1 MRDKPP
7 GNAIQLGSRPLCD
20 LIRPMYHP
28 LSLFVGLRY
37 TRSRRRNHFISF
49 ISLISTL
56 GIALGVVVLITV
68 LSVMNGFHKEVR
80 ERILGMASHGD
91 VQALDG
97 RMSDWQEAMRL
108 AREHPRVLGAA
119 PYIEGQAML
128 SHRREVTGAIVRGVD
143 PALES
148 EVVEVGKHMLTGS
161 LSDLEPGKF
170 RIILGRELANV
181 LGATVGDKVTVIVPQ
196 ITVTVAGS
204 LPRLKRF
211 TVSGLFEVG
220 MGEYDRGVA
229 MVNIRDAAVLQQLG
243 EAVTGVRLRID
254 DVWMAQQVGFEL
266 ANSLKGRYR
275 VLNWTDYH
283 RNFFAALKMEKRM
296 MGLLLFFIVVI
307 AAFNI
312 VSTLVMMVVDKQSDI
327 AILKTFGASP
337 GQIMRIFIVQGATL
351 GAIGTL
357 VGIVAGLGLALNIES
372 AVAAVEQAFGIRF
385 IDPSI
390 YYIAKLPSDVQA
402 MDVALVGV
410 GSFLLSLLMTLAPAW
425 RAYRTQ
431 PAEALRYE

>member
-1 MRDKPP
+1 
-7 GNAIQLGSRPLCD
+7 
-20 LIRPMYHP
+20 MYHP

-49 ISLISTL
+49 ISLISTV

-97 RMSDWQEAMRL
+97 QMHDWKEAMGL
-108 AREHPRVLGAA
+108 ARQHPRVLAAA
-119 PYIEGQAML
+119 PYVEGQAML
-128 SHRREVTGAIVRGVD
+128 SHGREVTGAIVRGVD
-143 PALES
+143 PAYEP
-148 EVVEVGKHMLTGS
+148 EVVDVAEHMVAGS
-161 LSDLEPGKF
+161 LSDLQPGSF
-170 RIILGRELANV
+170 RIVLGRELAQA
-181 LGATVGDKVTVIVPQ
+181 LGVGVGDKVTVIVPQ

-204 LPRLKRF
+204 MPRLKRF
-211 TVSGLFEVG
+211 TVSGVFEVG

-243 EAVTGVRLRID
+243 DAVSGVRLRID
-254 DVWMAQQVGFEL
+254 DVWMARQVSFEL
-266 ANSLKGRYR
+266 AEALQGRYR
-275 VLNWTDYH
+275 VLNWTDFH

-337 GQIMRIFIVQGATL
+337 GLVMRIFIVQGATL

-357 VGIVAGLGLALNIES
+357 IGVFAGLALALNIES
-372 AVAAVEQAFGIRF
+372 VVAAVEQTFGVQF

-402 MDVALVGV
+402 GDVLLVGV

>member
-1 MRDKPP
+1 MF
-7 GNAIQLGSRPLCD
+7 
-20 LIRPMYHP
+20 HP
-28 LSLFVGLRY
+28 LALFVGLRY

-97 RMSDWQEAMRL
+97 RMVDWPEAMRL
-108 AREHPRVLGAA
+108 ARQHPRVLGAA

-128 SHRREVTGAIVRGVD
+128 SHRREVTGALLRGVD
-143 PALES
+143 PAMEP
-148 EVVEVGKHMLTGS
+148 EVVDVASHMVVGALT
-161 LSDLEPGKF
+161 DLAAGEY
-170 RIILGRELANV
+170 RIILGRELAEV
-181 LGATVGDKVTVIVPQ
+181 LGVSVGDKVTVIVPQ

-204 LPRLKRF
+204 VPRLKRF

-229 MVNIRDAAVLQQLG
+229 IVHIRDAAVLQQLDD
-243 EAVTGVRLRID
+243 AVTGVRLRID
-254 DVWMAQQVGFEL
+254 DVWQARQVAFEL
-266 ANSLKGRYR
+266 AESLQGRFR

-337 GQIMRIFIVQGATL
+337 AQVMRIFIVQGATL

-357 VGIVAGLGLALNIES
+357 VGTMVGLVLALNIES
-372 AVAAVEQAFGIRF
+372 AVAAVEGAFGVQF

-390 YYIAKLPSDVQA
+390 YYIAKLPSDVQWL
-402 MDVALVGV
+402 DVALVGV

>member
-1 MRDKPP
+1 
-7 GNAIQLGSRPLCD
+7 
-20 LIRPMYHP
+20 MYHP

-97 RMSDWQEAMRL
+97 RMTDWRQAMDH

-119 PYIEGQAML
+119 PYVEGQAML

-143 PALES
+143 PEF
-148 EVVEVGKHMLTGS
+148 EPQVVDVAEHMVSGS
-161 LSDLEPGKF
+161 LADLQAGEF

-181 LGATVGDKVTVIVPQ
+181 LGVGVGDKVTVIVPQ

-204 LPRLKRF
+204 MPRLKRF
-211 TVSGLFEVG
+211 TVSGIFEVG

-229 MVNIRDAAVLQQLG
+229 MVNIRDAALLQQLDD
-243 EAVTGVRLRID
+243 AVTGVRLRLD
-254 DVWMAQQVGFEL
+254 DVWMARQVSFEL
-266 ANSLKGRYR
+266 AESLKGRYR

-337 GQIMRIFIVQGATL
+337 GQVMRIFIVQGATL

-357 VGIVAGLGLALNIES
+357 VGVVAGLALALNIETV
-372 AVAAVEQAFGIRF
+372 VASVEQVFGIQF

-390 YYIAKLPSDVQA
+390 YYIAKLPSDVQLG
-402 MDVALVGV
+402 DVFLVGV

>member
-1 MRDKPP
+1 
-7 GNAIQLGSRPLCD
+7 
-20 LIRPMYHP
+20 MYHP

-97 RMSDWQEAMRL
+97 RMTDWQEAMTL

-128 SHRREVTGAIVRGVD
+128 SYRREVTGALIRGVD
-143 PALES
+143 PALEPQ
-148 EVVEVGKHMLTGS
+148 VVDVASHMVVGS
-161 LSDLEPGKF
+161 LGDLVPGGY
-170 RIILGRELANV
+170 RIILGRELADA
-181 LGATVGDKVTVIVPQ
+181 LGVTVGDKVTVIVPQ

-204 LPRLKRF
+204 MPRMKRF

-220 MGEYDRGVA
+220 MGEYDRGVGI
-229 MVNIRDAAVLQQLG
+229 VHIRDAAVLQQLDD
-243 EAVTGVRLRID
+243 AVSGVRLRID
-254 DVWMAQQVGFEL
+254 DVWQARQVALEL
-266 ANSLKGRYR
+266 AQSLKGRYR

-337 GQIMRIFIVQGATL
+337 GQVMRIFIVQGSTL
-351 GAIGTL
+351 GAVGTL
-357 VGIVAGLGLALNIES
+357 VGVAAGLALALNIES
-372 AVAAVEQAFGIRF
+372 AVAAIEGFFGIRF

-402 MDVALVGV
+402 LDVVMVGV

>member
-1 MRDKPP
+1 
-7 GNAIQLGSRPLCD
+7 
-20 LIRPMYHP
+20 MYHP

-97 RMSDWQEAMRL
+97 RMHDWQEAMSL
-108 AREHPRVLGAA
+108 AREHPRVRGAA
-119 PYIEGQAML
+119 PYVEGQAML

-143 PALES
+143 PAFES
-148 EVVEVGKHMLTGS
+148 QVVDVAEHMVSGA
-161 LSDLEPGKF
+161 LSDLQAGEF

-181 LGATVGDKVTVIVPQ
+181 LGVSVGDKVTVIVPQ

-204 LPRLKRF
+204 MPRLKRF
-211 TVSGLFEVG
+211 TVSGIFEVG

-229 MVNIRDAAVLQQLG
+229 MVNIQDAALLQQLG
-243 EAVTGVRLRID
+243 EAVSGVRLRID
-254 DVWMAQQVGFEL
+254 DVWMARQVSFEL
-266 ANSLKGRYR
+266 AQALKGRYR

-337 GQIMRIFIVQGATL
+337 GQVMRIFIVQGATL

-357 VGIVAGLGLALNIES
+357 VGVVAGLGLALNIES
-372 AVAAVEQAFGIRF
+372 VVAAVEQLFGIQF

-402 MDVALVGV
+402 MDVILVGV

>member
-1 MRDKPP
+1 
-7 GNAIQLGSRPLCD
+7 
-20 LIRPMYHP
+20 MYHP

-49 ISLISTL
+49 ISLISTV

-97 RMSDWQEAMRL
+97 QMHDWKEAMGL
-108 AREHPRVLGAA
+108 ARQHPRVLAAA
-119 PYIEGQAML
+119 PYVEGQAML
-128 SHRREVTGAIVRGVD
+128 SHGREVTGAIVRGVD
-143 PALES
+143 PAFEPQLVDVAE
-148 EVVEVGKHMLTGS
+148 HMVAGS
-161 LSDLEPGKF
+161 LADLEPGTF
-170 RIILGRELANV
+170 RIVLGRELAQA
-181 LGATVGDKVTVIVPQ
+181 LGVGVGDKVTVIVPQ
-196 ITVTVAGS
+196 ITVTIAGS
-204 LPRLKRF
+204 MPRLKRF
-211 TVSGLFEVG
+211 TVSGVFEVG

-229 MVNIRDAAVLQQLG
+229 MVNIRDAALLQQLG
-243 EAVTGVRLRID
+243 DAVSGVRLRID
-254 DVWMAQQVGFEL
+254 DVWMARQVSFEL
-266 ANSLKGRYR
+266 AEALQGRYR
-275 VLNWTDYH
+275 VLNWTDFH

-337 GQIMRIFIVQGATL
+337 GQVMRIFIVQGATL

-357 VGIVAGLGLALNIES
+357 IGVCAGLALALNIES
-372 AVAAVEQAFGIRF
+372 VVAAVERTFGVQF

-402 MDVALVGV
+402 GDVLLVGV

>member
-1 MRDKPP
+1 
-7 GNAIQLGSRPLCD
+7 
-20 LIRPMYHP
+20 MYHP
-28 LSLFVGLRY
+28 LSIFVGLRY

-49 ISLISTL
+49 ISMISTV

-91 VQALDG
+91 IQALDG
-97 RMSDWQEAMRL
+97 RMETWEEAMTL
-108 AREHPRVLGAA
+108 ARRHPDVLAAA
-119 PYIEGQAML
+119 PYVEGQAML
-128 SHRREVTGAIVRGVD
+128 SHQRDVTGAIVRGID
-143 PALES
+143 PALEPD
-148 EVVEVGKHMLTGS
+148 VVDVARHLIAGS
-161 LSDLEPGKF
+161 LTDLAPGSF
-170 RIILGRELANV
+170 NVILGKELAAV
-181 LGATVGDKVTVIVPQ
+181 LGVTIGDKVTVIVPK
-196 ITVTVAGS
+196 ITTTVIGS
-204 LPRLKRF
+204 VPRLKRF
-211 TVSGLFEVG
+211 TVTGLFEVG

-229 MVNIRDAAVLQQLG
+229 LVHIADAALLQQLG
-243 EAVTGVRLRID
+243 DAVSGVRLRIT
-254 DVWMAQQVGFEL
+254 DVWEARRVAFEL
-266 ANSLKGRYR
+266 AESLEGRYR

-337 GQIMRIFIVQGATL
+337 GQVMRIFIVQGATL

-357 VGIVAGLGLALNIES
+357 VGVVLGVLLASNVES
-372 AVAAVEQAFGIRF
+372 AVATVERAFGVQF

-390 YYIAKLPSDVQA
+390 YYIAKLPSDVQVA
-402 MDVALVGV
+402 DVLMIGI
-410 GSFLLSLLMTLAPAW
+410 GSFLLSLLMTLPPAW

>member
-1 MRDKPP
+1 
-7 GNAIQLGSRPLCD
+7 
-20 LIRPMYHP
+20 MYHP

-49 ISLISTL
+49 ISLISTV

-91 VQALDG
+91 IQALNG
-97 RMSDWQEAMRL
+97 RMTDWREAMDQ
-108 AREHPRVLGAA
+108 ARQHPEVLGAA
-119 PYIEGQAML
+119 PYIEGQAMM
-128 SHRREVTGAIVRGVD
+128 SHRREVTGALIRGVD
-143 PALES
+143 PQRET
-148 EVVEVGKHMLTGS
+148 EVVDVASHMVAGTLD
-161 LSDLEPGKF
+161 DLEAGAY
-170 RIILGRELANV
+170 RVILGRELAQV
-181 LGATVGDKVTVIVPQ
+181 LGVGVGDKVTVIVPQ
-196 ITVTVAGS
+196 ITVTVVGS
-204 LPRLKRF
+204 VPRLKRF

-229 MVNIRDAAVLQQLG
+229 IMHIDDAATLQKL
-243 EAVTGVRLRID
+243 EDAVTGVRLRIT
-254 DVWMAQQVGFEL
+254 DVWQARRVAVEL
-266 ANSLKGRYR
+266 AEKLQGRYR

-337 GQIMRIFIVQGATL
+337 GQVMRIFIVQGATL

-357 VGIVAGLGLALNIES
+357 IGVAGGLALALNIEA
-372 AVAAVEQAFGIRF
+372 AVAAVESGFGIQF

-390 YYIAKLPSDVQA
+390 YYIAKLPSDVQTA
-402 MDVALVGV
+402 DVAMIGV
-410 GSFLLSLLMTLAPAW
+410 GSFLLSLLMTLPPAW

>member
-1 MRDKPP
+1 
-7 GNAIQLGSRPLCD
+7 
-20 LIRPMYHP
+20 MYHP

-97 RMSDWQEAMRL
+97 RMHDWQEAMSL
-108 AREHPRVLGAA
+108 AREHPRVRGAA
-119 PYIEGQAML
+119 PYVEGQAML

-143 PALES
+143 PAFES
-148 EVVEVGKHMLTGS
+148 QVVDVAEHMVSGA
-161 LSDLEPGKF
+161 LSDLQAGEF

-181 LGATVGDKVTVIVPQ
+181 LGVSVGDKVTVIVPQ

-204 LPRLKRF
+204 MPRLKRF
-211 TVSGLFEVG
+211 TVSGIFEVG

-229 MVNIRDAAVLQQLG
+229 MVNIQDAALLQQLG
-243 EAVTGVRLRID
+243 EAVSGVRLRID
-254 DVWMAQQVGFEL
+254 DVWMARQVSFEL
-266 ANSLKGRYR
+266 AQALKGRYR

-337 GQIMRIFIVQGATL
+337 GQVMRIFIVQGATL

-357 VGIVAGLGLALNIES
+357 VGVVAGLGLALNIES
-372 AVAAVEQAFGIRF
+372 VVATVEQLFGIQF

-402 MDVALVGV
+402 MDVILVGV

>member
-1 MRDKPP
+1 MF
-7 GNAIQLGSRPLCD
+7 
-20 LIRPMYHP
+20 HP
-28 LSLFVGLRY
+28 LSLFVGARY

-49 ISLISTL
+49 ISLISTI

-91 VQALDG
+91 VQALSG
-97 RMSDWQEAMRL
+97 RMTNWREAMRL
-108 AREHPRVLGAA
+108 AGEHPRVLGTA
-119 PYIEGQAML
+119 PYVEGQAML
-128 SHRREVTGAIVRGVD
+128 SHGREVTGAVVRGVD
-143 PALES
+143 PAVEPD
-148 EVVEVGKHMLTGS
+148 VVDVGAHMVAGS
-161 LSDLEPGKF
+161 LDDLQPGDF
-170 RIILGRELANV
+170 NIVLGRELANV
-181 LGATVGDKVTVIVPQ
+181 LAVGVGDKVTVIVPK

-204 LPRLKRF
+204 VPRLKRF

-229 MVNIRDAAVLQQLG
+229 IVNIRDAAVLQELG
-243 EAVTGVRLRID
+243 DAVSGVRLRID
-254 DVWMAQQVGFEL
+254 DVWQARQVAFEL
-266 ANSLKGRYR
+266 ADSLSGRYR

-296 MGLLLFFIVVI
+296 MALLLFFIVVI

-337 GQIMRIFIVQGATL
+337 GQVMRIFIVQGAML

-357 VGIVAGLGLALNIES
+357 VGVIAGLALALNIE
-372 AVAAVEQAFGIRF
+372 AVVAAVENMFGIHF
-385 IDPSI
+385 IDPGV
-390 YYIAKLPSDVQA
+390 YYIAKLPSDVQTL
-402 MDVALVGV
+402 DVVLIGV

-425 RAYRTQ
+425 RAFRTQ

>member
-1 MRDKPP
+1 
-7 GNAIQLGSRPLCD
+7 
-20 LIRPMYHP
+20 MYHP

-49 ISLISTL
+49 ISLISTV

-97 RMSDWQEAMRL
+97 QMHDWKEAMGL
-108 AREHPRVLGAA
+108 ARQHPRVLAAA
-119 PYIEGQAML
+119 PYVEGQAML
-128 SHRREVTGAIVRGVD
+128 SHGREVTGAIVRGVD
-143 PALES
+143 PAYEP
-148 EVVEVGKHMLTGS
+148 EVVDVAEHMVAGS
-161 LSDLEPGKF
+161 LSDLQPGTF
-170 RIILGRELANV
+170 RIVLGRELAQA
-181 LGATVGDKVTVIVPQ
+181 LGVGVGDKVTVIVPQ

-204 LPRLKRF
+204 MPRLKRF
-211 TVSGLFEVG
+211 TVSGVFEVG

-243 EAVTGVRLRID
+243 DAVSGVRLRID
-254 DVWMAQQVGFEL
+254 DVWMARQVSFEL
-266 ANSLKGRYR
+266 AEALQGRYR
-275 VLNWTDYH
+275 VLNWTDFH

-312 VSTLVMMVVDKQSDI
+312 VSTLVMLVVDKQSDI

-337 GQIMRIFIVQGATL
+337 GLVMRIFIVQGATL

-357 VGIVAGLGLALNIES
+357 IGVFAGLALALNIES
-372 AVAAVEQAFGIRF
+372 VVAAVERTFGVQF

-402 MDVALVGV
+402 GDVLLVGV

>member
-1 MRDKPP
+1 MF
-7 GNAIQLGSRPLCD
+7 
-20 LIRPMYHP
+20 HP

-91 VQALDG
+91 IKALDG
-97 RMSDWQEAMRL
+97 RMRDWSEALEL
-108 AREHPRVLGAA
+108 ARRHPHVLGAA
-119 PYIEGQAML
+119 PYVEGQAML
-128 SHRREVTGAIVRGVD
+128 SHGREVTGAVLRGID
-143 PALES
+143 PALEP
-148 EVVEVGKHMLTGS
+148 EVVDVGEHMVSGRLD
-161 LSDLEPGKF
+161 DLEAGRF
-170 RIILGRELANV
+170 RIILGRELASV
-181 LGATVGDKVTVIVPQ
+181 LGVSIGDKVTVVVPQ

-204 LPRLKRF
+204 LPRMKRF
-211 TVSGLFEVG
+211 TVVGMFEVG

-229 MVNIRDAAVLQQLG
+229 LVHRDDAAVLQRLG
-243 EAVTGVRLRID
+243 DAVTGVRIRID
-254 DVWMAQQVGFEL
+254 DVWQARQVGFEL
-266 ANSLKGRYR
+266 AEELKGRYR

-327 AILKTFGASP
+327 AILKTFGATP
-337 GQIMRIFIVQGATL
+337 GQVMRIFIVQGATL

-357 VGIVAGLGLALNIES
+357 VGVVAGLALALNIEA
-372 AVAAVEQAFGIRF
+372 AVGAVEQAFGIRF

-390 YYIAKLPSDVQA
+390 YYIAKLPSDVQPS
-402 MDVALVGV
+402 DVLLVGL

-431 PAEALRYE
+431 PADALRYE

>member
-1 MRDKPP
+1 MF
-7 GNAIQLGSRPLCD
+7 RPF
-20 LIRPMYHP
+20 
-28 LSLFVGLRY
+28 SLFVGLRY

-91 VQALDG
+91 IQALNG
-97 RMSDWQEAMRL
+97 RMSDWGQAMRL
-108 AREHPRVLGAA
+108 AGEHPRVLGAA
-119 PYIEGQAML
+119 PYVEGQAML
-128 SHRREVTGAIVRGVD
+128 SRGRDVAGAVIRGID
-143 PALES
+143 PALEPD
-148 EVVEVGKHMLTGS
+148 VVDVAEHLVAGALT
-161 LSDLEPGKF
+161 DLEAGQY
-170 RIILGRELANV
+170 RIILGRELAGT
-181 LGATVGDKVTVIVPQ
+181 LGASVGDKVTVVVPQ

-204 LPRLKRF
+204 LPRMKRF
-211 TVSGLFEVG
+211 TVVGLFEVG
-220 MGEYDRGVA
+220 MGEYDRGIALVH
-229 MVNIRDAAVLQQLG
+229 RDDAAVLQRLG
-243 EAVTGVRLRID
+243 DAVTGVRIRID
-254 DVWMAQQVGFEL
+254 DVWQARQVGFEL
-266 ANSLKGRYR
+266 AEALEGRYR

-327 AILKTFGASP
+327 AILKTFGATP
-337 GQIMRIFIVQGATL
+337 GQVMRVFIVQGATL
-351 GAIGTL
+351 GAIGTA
-357 VGIVAGLGLALNIES
+357 VGVAAGTALALNIEP
-372 AVAAVEQAFGIRF
+372 AVATVEKAFGIRF

-390 YYIAKLPSDVQA
+390 YYIAKLPSDVQPA
-402 MDVALVGV
+402 DILMVGV
-410 GSFLLSLLMTLAPAW
+410 GAFALSLLMTLAPAW

-431 PAEALRYE
+431 PADALRYE

>member
-1 MRDKPP
+1 
-7 GNAIQLGSRPLCD
+7 
-20 LIRPMYHP
+20 MYHP

-91 VQALDG
+91 VQAIDG
-97 RMSDWQEAMRL
+97 RMDDWRQAMSL
-108 AREHPRVLGAA
+108 AREHPRVRGAA

-143 PALES
+143 PAFEPQ
-148 EVVEVGKHMLTGS
+148 VVDVAEHMVSGA
-161 LSDLEPGKF
+161 LSDLQAGEF

-181 LGATVGDKVTVIVPQ
+181 LGVAVGDKVTVIVPQ

-204 LPRLKRF
+204 MPRLKRF
-211 TVSGLFEVG
+211 TVSGIFEVG

-229 MVNIRDAAVLQQLG
+229 MVNIRDAAILQQLG

-254 DVWMAQQVGFEL
+254 DVWMARQVSFEL
-266 ANSLKGRYR
+266 AQALDGRYR

-337 GQIMRIFIVQGATL
+337 GQVMRIFIVQGATL

-357 VGIVAGLGLALNIES
+357 VGVVAGLGLALNIES
-372 AVAAVEQAFGIRF
+372 AVAAVEQLFGIQF

-402 MDVALVGV
+402 TDVFMVGM
-410 GSFLLSLLMTLAPAW
+410 GSFVLSLLMTLAPAW

>member
-1 MRDKPP
+1 
-7 GNAIQLGSRPLCD
+7 
-20 LIRPMYHP
+20 MYHP

-97 RMSDWQEAMRL
+97 RMTDWQEAMTL

-128 SHRREVTGAIVRGVD
+128 SYRREVTGALIRGVD
-143 PALES
+143 PALEPQ
-148 EVVEVGKHMLTGS
+148 VVDVASHMVVGS
-161 LSDLEPGKF
+161 LGDLVPGGY
-170 RIILGRELANV
+170 RIILGRELADA
-181 LGATVGDKVTVIVPQ
+181 LGVTVGDKVTVIVPQ

-204 LPRLKRF
+204 MPRMKRF

-220 MGEYDRGVA
+220 MGEYDRGVGI
-229 MVNIRDAAVLQQLG
+229 VHIRDAAVLQQLDD
-243 EAVTGVRLRID
+243 AVSGVRLRID
-254 DVWMAQQVGFEL
+254 DVWQARQVALEL
-266 ANSLKGRYR
+266 AQSLKGRYR

-337 GQIMRIFIVQGATL
+337 GQVMRIFIVQGSTL

-357 VGIVAGLGLALNIES
+357 VGVAAGLALALNIES
-372 AVAAVEQAFGIRF
+372 AVAAIEGFFGIRF

-402 MDVALVGV
+402 LDVVMVGV

>member
-1 MRDKPP
+1 
-7 GNAIQLGSRPLCD
+7 
-20 LIRPMYHP
+20 MYHP

-97 RMSDWQEAMRL
+97 RMIDWKDAMRL
-108 AREHPRVLGAA
+108 ASLHPRVLGAA

-128 SHRREVTGAIVRGVD
+128 SHRREVTGAVVRGVD
-143 PALES
+143 PVLEPN
-148 EVVEVGKHMLTGS
+148 VVDVASHMVAGA
-161 LSDLEPGKF
+161 LSDLEAGEF
-170 RIILGRELANV
+170 RIVLGRELANV
-181 LGATVGDKVTVIVPQ
+181 LKVTVGDKVTVIVPQ

-204 LPRLKRF
+204 MPRLKRF

-229 MVNIRDAAVLQQLG
+229 IVHIADAAVLQQLG
-243 EAVTGVRLRID
+243 DSVTGVRLRLD
-254 DVWMAQQVGFEL
+254 DVWEARRVAFEL
-266 ANSLKGRYR
+266 ADSLQGRYR

-337 GQIMRIFIVQGATL
+337 GQVMRIFIVQGATL

-357 VGIVAGLGLALNIES
+357 VGIIAGLALALNIES
-372 AVAAVEQAFGIRF
+372 AVAAVERVFGIRF
-385 IDPSI
+385 IDPSV
-390 YYIAKLPSDVQA
+390 YYIAKLPSDVQIA
-402 MDVALVGV
+402 DVVLVGV

>member
-1 MRDKPP
+1 MF
-7 GNAIQLGSRPLCD
+7 
-20 LIRPMYHP
+20 HP
-28 LSLFVGLRY
+28 LSLFIGLRY

-56 GIALGVVVLITV
+56 GIALGVIVLITV

-91 VQALDG
+91 IQAVDG
-97 RMSDWQEAMRL
+97 RMDDWAEAMEL
-108 AREHPRVLGAA
+108 ARRHPRVLAAA
-119 PYIEGQAML
+119 PYVEGQAML
-128 SHRREVTGAIVRGVD
+128 SHRREVTGAVVRGVD
-143 PALES
+143 PALEPA
-148 EVVEVGKHMLTGS
+148 VVDVASHMKFGS
-161 LSDLEPGKF
+161 LDDLVPGGF
-170 RIILGRELANV
+170 NIILGRELAQV

-204 LPRLKRF
+204 MPRLKRF
-211 TVSGLFEVG
+211 TVSGVFEVG

-229 MVNIRDAAVLQQLG
+229 MVHREDAAVLQQLG
-243 EAVTGVRLRID
+243 DAVTGVRLRID
-254 DVWMAQQVGFEL
+254 DVWAAREVAFEL
-266 ANSLKGRYR
+266 AESMAGRYR

-312 VSTLVMMVVDKQSDI
+312 VSTLVMMVIDKQSDI

-337 GQIMRIFIVQGATL
+337 GQVMRIFIVQGATL
-351 GAIGTL
+351 GLIGTL
-357 VGIVAGLGLALNIES
+357 VGVAAGLTLALNIEP

-390 YYIAKLPSDVQA
+390 YYIAKLPSDVQLT
-402 MDVALVGV
+402 DVVLVGI
-410 GSFLLSLLMTLAPAW
+410 GSFLLSLLMTLAPAL

>member
-1 MRDKPP
+1 MR
-7 GNAIQLGSRPLCD
+7 G
-20 LIRPMYHP
+20 MYHP

-49 ISLISTL
+49 ISLISAV
-56 GIALGVVVLITV
+56 GIGLGVVVLIVV

-91 VQALDG
+91 IQALDG
-97 RMSDWQEAMRL
+97 RMTDWPEAMRQ
-108 AREHPRVLGAA
+108 ARQHPRVLGAA

-128 SHRREVTGAIVRGVD
+128 SYRREVTGAVIRGVD
-143 PALES
+143 PALENQ
-148 EVVEVGKHMLTGS
+148 VVDVGAHMVVGDLA
-161 LSDLEPGKF
+161 DLEPGAF
-170 RIILGRELANV
+170 RIILGRELAQV
-181 LGATVGDKVTVIVPQ
+181 LGVTVGDKVTVIVPQ
-196 ITVTVAGS
+196 VTLTVAGTM
-204 LPRLKRF
+204 PRLKRF
-211 TVSGLFEVG
+211 TVSGVFEVG

-229 MVNIRDAAVLQQLG
+229 IVHLDDAAVLQQLG
-243 EAVTGVRLRID
+243 EAVTGVRIRID
-254 DVWMAQQVGFEL
+254 DVWDAREVAFGLAQ
-266 ANSLKGRYR
+266 SLSGRYR

-337 GQIMRIFIVQGATL
+337 GLVMRIFIVQGATL
-351 GAIGTL
+351 GAVGTL
-357 VGIVAGLGLALNIES
+357 LGVAAGLALALNIET
-372 AVAAVEQAFGIRF
+372 AVGAVEQAFGIRF

-402 MDVALVGV
+402 GDVVMVAL

>member
-1 MRDKPP
+1 
-7 GNAIQLGSRPLCD
+7 
-20 LIRPMYHP
+20 MYHP

-91 VQALDG
+91 IQALDG
-97 RMSDWQEAMRL
+97 RMRDWPAAMAL
-108 AREHPRVLGAA
+108 ARQHPRVRGAA

-128 SHRREVTGAIVRGVD
+128 SHGQDVSGAMVRGVD
-143 PALES
+143 PALEP
-148 EVVEVGKHMLTGS
+148 EVVDVAEHMITGS
-161 LSDLEPGKF
+161 LSDLEAGKF
-170 RIILGRELANV
+170 RIVLGKELADV
-181 LGATVGDKVTVIVPQ
+181 LGATIGDKVTVIVPQ

-204 LPRLKRF
+204 MPRLKRF

-229 MVNIRDAAVLQQLG
+229 MINIEDAALLQQLDD
-243 EAVTGVRLRID
+243 AVTGVRLRID

-266 ANSLKGRYR
+266 AGSMQGRYR

-337 GQIMRIFIVQGATL
+337 GQVMRIFIVQGATL
-351 GAIGTL
+351 GGIGTL
-357 VGIVAGLGLALNIES
+357 IGIVAGLGLALNIES
-372 AVAAVEQAFGIRF
+372 AVAFVERAFGIQF

-390 YYIAKLPSDVQA
+390 YYIAKLPSDVQLA
-402 MDVALVGV
+402 DVLLVGI
-410 GSFLLSLLMTLAPAW
+410 GSFLLSLLMTLPPAW

>member
-1 MRDKPP
+1 
-7 GNAIQLGSRPLCD
+7 
-20 LIRPMYHP
+20 MYHP

-49 ISLISTL
+49 ISLISTV

-97 RMSDWQEAMRL
+97 QMHDWKEAMGL
-108 AREHPRVLGAA
+108 ARQHPRVLAAA
-119 PYIEGQAML
+119 PYVEGQAML
-128 SHRREVTGAIVRGVD
+128 SHGREVTGAIVRGVD
-143 PALES
+143 PAYEP
-148 EVVEVGKHMLTGS
+148 EVVDVAEHMVAGS
-161 LSDLEPGKF
+161 LSDLQPGTF
-170 RIILGRELANV
+170 RIVLGRELAQA
-181 LGATVGDKVTVIVPQ
+181 LGVGVGDKVTVIVPQ

-204 LPRLKRF
+204 MPRLKRF
-211 TVSGLFEVG
+211 TVSGVFEVG

-243 EAVTGVRLRID
+243 DAVSGVRLRID
-254 DVWMAQQVGFEL
+254 DVWMARQVSFEL
-266 ANSLKGRYR
+266 AEALQGRYR
-275 VLNWTDYH
+275 VLNWTDFH

-337 GQIMRIFIVQGATL
+337 GLVMRIFIVQGATL

-357 VGIVAGLGLALNIES
+357 IGVFAGLALALNIES
-372 AVAAVEQAFGIRF
+372 VVAAVERTFGVQF

-402 MDVALVGV
+402 GDVLLVGV